1 MQRLFWLLIAVC
13 SRDAWESLP
22 RKCQWVI
29 WSAALWICTGAA
41 STPLAAPEHTFCILW
56 QTCVFRAL
64 TWGVDGHKSL
74 RKSYPGAHF
83 FQALSCC
90 RWGGKCGLLGAMG
103 TLLLPFPPLAA
114 QAKRC
119 SCSLWESMLNKR
131 VGLAPDKKLFFCFI
145 HSLILNRAAD
155 KTEIRNTWWA
165 YSCSSKCCSL
175 ASPIWVAECGL
186 ESC

>member
-1 MQRLFWLLIAVC
+1 MAAFNSPGLFLTTWGWELGNGISYKLQTRLFYPTC
-13 SRDAWESLP
+13 SRTSWRLQFNISLFLYFHS
-22 RKCQWVI
+22 RLQL
-29 WSAALWICTGAA
+29 SNL
-41 STPLAAPEHTFCILW
+41 
-56 QTCVFRAL
+56 
-64 TWGVDGHKSL
+64 
-74 RKSYPGAHF
+74 

-90 RWGGKCGLLGAMG
+90 LWGGKCGLLGAMG

-155 KTEIRNTWWA
+155 KTEIRNT
-165 YSCSSKCCSL
+165 
-175 ASPIWVAECGL
+175 
-186 ESC
+186 